1 MSKET
6 NSPTPTTARSKATN
20 ESKLTSAHKTKYPH
34 PNVKRG
40 KEGGVKGKGFAKG
53 EPLGAGETPRFALG
67 FVVSP
72 APIGS
77 PFAGVAQ
84 ANINHKGIV
93 AYSRRGWETIYVC
106 IFPLSLCDGNRK
118 TQAFFLFLF

>member
-20 ESKLTSAHKTKYPH
+20 VSKLPPKTPFISPI
-34 PNVKRG
+34 PNVKQG
-40 KEGGVKGKGFAKG
+40 KEGGVKGKESAEGK
-53 EPLGAGETPRFALG
+53 PIGAGETPCFALG

-72 APIGS
+72 AHIGC

-84 ANINHKGIV
+84 ADKGHKR
-93 AYSRRGWETIYVC
+93 S
-106 IFPLSLCDGNRK
+106 
-118 TQAFFLFLF
+118 

>member
-40 KEGGVKGKGFAKG
+40 KEGGVKGKESAEGK
-53 EPLGAGETPRFALG
+53 PIGAGETPCFALG

-72 APIGS
+72 AHIGC
-77 PFAGVAQ
+77 PFAGVPQ
-84 ANINHKGIV
+84 SYEGYKSG
-93 AYSRRGWETIYVC
+93 
-106 IFPLSLCDGNRK
+106 
-118 TQAFFLFLF
+118 